1 MNTLNIYGNGG
12 HSRVV
17 QQLARHK
24 YNKINIFD
32 ENNQSEE
39 VVGNFE
45 EMINYNNLNN
55 CDNFIAIGDN
65 EIREQKLKTL
75 IDKNI
80 KVTSLIDNGALLANN
95 IEIGKGSIVMPG
107 CIINSN
113 TKIGVGCIINT
124 GSLIDHDCKL
134 NDYVHISPG
143 CKLGGTI
150 VIGKLSWIGIGTTI
164 INNISIGDNVKI
176 AAGST
181 IYKDIRDRIKIIQKV
196 EQQEHSI

>member
-1 MNTLNIYGNGG
+1 MTTLNIYGNGG

-55 CDNFIAIGDN
+55 CDNFIALGDN

-124 GSLIDHDCKL
+124 GSLIDQDCKL

-150 VIGKLSWIGIGTTI
+150 VIGRLSWVGIGTTI

>member
-1 MNTLNIYGNGG
+1 MTTLNIYGNGG

-150 VIGKLSWIGIGTTI
+150 VIGKLSWIGIGSTI

>member
-1 MNTLNIYGNGG
+1 MTTLNIYGNGG

-45 EMINYNNLNN
+45 EMINYNNFNN
-55 CDNFIAIGDN
+55 CDNFIALGDN

-150 VIGKLSWIGIGTTI
+150 VIGRLSWIGIGTTI

>member
-1 MNTLNIYGNGG
+1 MTTLNIYGNGG

-55 CDNFIAIGDN
+55 CDNFIALGDN

-150 VIGKLSWIGIGTTI
+150 VIGRLSWIGIGTTI

>member
-45 EMINYNNLNN
+45 EMINYNNFNN
-55 CDNFIAIGDN
+55 CDNFIALGDN

-150 VIGKLSWIGIGTTI
+150 VIGRLSWIGIGTTI

>member
-1 MNTLNIYGNGG
+1 MTTLNIYGNGG

-55 CDNFIAIGDN
+55 CDNFIALGDN

-113 TKIGVGCIINT
+113 TKIGIGCIINT

-150 VIGKLSWIGIGTTI
+150 VIGRLSWIGIGTTI